1 MKLGIVLGLA
11 FALRLAVVVWLSDTV
26 PHSDA
31 GYYALA
37 ARRIA
42 ADWGFLFDRA
52 QVEAHGK
59 LGWWP
64 PLYPF
69 FLASLY
75 DVIAP
80 SHRVAVFA
88 QVGLG
93 VLVCWLA
100 FALGRR
106 TGGERVGLVTALLIA
121 VDPTYVFL
129 TNILASENLY
139 AVWLVLAL
147 WLYERAAAKSGTS
160 WRWVTAGVAFG
171 LGALTRA
178 IGLLCVAVAALAVRR
193 RVRTRRAWITQ
204 AVYLLAGAALVI
216 APWTVRNAAVVGSP
230 AIVCFGGGLNFYYGH
245 NPEGIGFRDLSTT
258 PMAGLGTQ
266 AEVDRVGYRLGL
278 AHLAREPLGFVTR
291 GARKV
296 GALFGSA
303 AYAPHGNSAIAL
315 PADWQ
320 TDPQQRRIA
329 EALRARQ
336 RAKNRWLDGI
346 FTLLANLHF
355 ALLAIGGALACLR
368 WNRMP
373 EPLRFA
379 AWIALAWIA
388 AHIVFWAQ
396 PRFRYPMDVPLAL
409 LAAWSL
415 TNWKAV
421 RTKSWSLARNGRSV
435 ADSIRPP
442 G

>member
-1 MKLGIVLGLA
+1 MKPGAILGIA
-11 FALRLAVVVWLSDTV
+11 FVLRLAVVLWLSDTV

-31 GYYALA
+31 GYYDLA

-80 SHRVAVFA
+80 NHRVAVFA

-93 VLVCWLA
+93 TLVCWLVY
-100 FALGRR
+100 ALGRR
-106 TGGERVGLVTALLIA
+106 AGGERVGSLAALLIA

-139 AVWLVLAL
+139 VVWLALAL
-147 WLYERAAAKSGTS
+147 LLYEKAVAAQGA
-160 WRWVTAGVAFG
+160 WRRWAMAGIAFG

-178 IGLLCVAVAALAVRR
+178 IGLVAVVVGAVALRR

-204 AVYLLAGAALVI
+204 GVYLLAGAALVI
-216 APWTVRNAAVVGSP
+216 APWTLRNAVVVGSP
-230 AIVCFGGGLNFYYGH
+230 ALICFGGGLNFYFGH
-245 NPEGIGFRDLSTT
+245 NPEHLGFRDLSST
-258 PMAGLGTQ
+258 PMAGLATQ
-266 AEVDRVGYRLGL
+266 AEVDRTGYRLGM
-278 AHLAREPLGFVTR
+278 AYLAREPFGFVTR

-296 GALFGSA
+296 GALFGTA
-303 AYAPHGNSAIAL
+303 TYAPHGNSAIAL

-320 TDPQQRRIA
+320 TNPESRRKA
-329 EALRARQ
+329 DELRARQ

-346 FTLLANLHF
+346 FTLLANLHCVLLVAGAAF
-355 ALLAIGGALACLR
+355 ACMQWKRL
-368 WNRMP
+368 P
-373 EPLRFA
+373 ESLHLA
-379 AWIALAWIA
+379 AWIVLAWVA
-388 AHIVFWAQ
+388 AHVVFWAQ

-415 TNWKAV
+415 T
-421 RTKSWSLARNGRSV
+421 RLLTRSSSSAR
-435 ADSIRPP
+435 
-442 G
+442 

>member
-1 MKLGIVLGLA
+1 MRLGVILGIA
-11 FALRLAVVVWLSDTV
+11 FFLRLAVVLWLSDTV

-31 GYYALA
+31 GYYDLA

-75 DVIAP
+75 DAIAP
-80 SHRVAVFA
+80 SHRVAVFI

-93 VLVCWLA
+93 TLVCWLVY
-100 FALGRR
+100 ALGRR
-106 TGGERVGLVTALLIA
+106 AGGERVGHLAALLVA

-139 AVWLVLAL
+139 VVWLAIAL
-147 WLYERAAAKSGTS
+147 WLYEMAAVAESS
-160 WRWVTAGVAFG
+160 SRRWVMAGIAFG

-178 IGLLCVAVAALAVRR
+178 IGLVAVVVAILAARRRARTSRRWITHAAL
-193 RVRTRRAWITQ
+193 
-204 AVYLLAGAALVI
+204 LMAGAALVI
-216 APWTVRNAAVVGSP
+216 APWTVRNAVVVGSP
-230 AIVCFGGGLNFYYGH
+230 ALICFGGGLNFYFGH
-245 NPEGIGFRDLSTT
+245 NPEQLGFRDLSST
-258 PMAGLGTQ
+258 PMAGLATQ

-278 AHLAREPLGFVTR
+278 AHLARQPLGFLTR
-291 GARKV
+291 GARKI

-320 TDPQQRRIA
+320 TNPESRRVA
-329 EALRARQ
+329 EELRARQ
-336 RAKNRWLDGI
+336 RVKNRWLDGV
-346 FTLLANLHF
+346 FTLLANLHC
-355 ALLAIGGALACLR
+355 ALLVAAAAFACLQWKR
-368 WNRMP
+368 LP
-373 EPLRFA
+373 QSLHLA

-388 AHIVFWAQ
+388 AHVVFWAQ

-409 LAAWSL
+409 LAAW
-415 TNWKAV
+415 
-421 RTKSWSLARNGRSV
+421 RLARLFKRSSST
-435 ADSIRPP
+435 AR
-442 G
+442 